1 MTSQL
6 SQLSRLFPYMYPLR
20 LQDEKKRECRTSK
33 RKPVKVVKPV
43 NRQSGKGF
51 NLRQAAALL
60 RPSILSKLPGPPT
73 PLELTT
79 AEVRLRAE
87 AHEGTADG

>member
-1 MTSQL
+1 MADLGCGFAGLRVSFIP
-6 SQLSRLFPYMYPLR
+6 SRERIGRDFYMGIGQTDPQNPQTR
-20 LQDEKKRECRTSK
+20 R
-33 RKPVKVVKPV
+33 
-43 NRQSGKGF
+43 
-51 NLRQAAALL
+51 LRQLGFGYRRAAAPL

-87 AHEGTADG
+87 AHEGTGDG